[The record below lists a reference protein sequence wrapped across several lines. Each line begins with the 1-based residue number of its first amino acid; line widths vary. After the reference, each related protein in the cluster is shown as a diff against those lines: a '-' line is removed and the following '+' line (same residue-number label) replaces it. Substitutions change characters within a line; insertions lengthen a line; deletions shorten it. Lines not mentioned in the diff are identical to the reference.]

1 MRYSPYDV
9 QRSIETGRSI
19 YVYSQAYTEQNKN
32 YFRVDARVALRKNAE
47 RFSWKLSLDIQNLTN
62 YQNPQRPYFDR
73 WSGTVEYGYNTSIIP
88 VISYTIDF

>member
-1 MRYSPYDV
+1 MRFTPFNTTE
-9 QRSIETGRSI
+9 SIAAGRAV
-19 YVYSQAYTEQNKN
+19 YVYSQTYESQNKN

-47 RFSWKLSLDIQNLTN
+47 KLSWKLSLDIQNLTN

-73 WSGTVEYGYNTSIIP
+73 WNGTIAYGFNTSIIP